1 MKQMDHQW
9 QPASC
14 VTFSELCAVCLQP
27 KAHHECQCLTCK
39 QGRAFVRLMALHN
52 DCVAL
57 REEAVRAENGPS
69 HVERAKW
76 MRAETDFRDAL
87 RLHLS

>member
-1 MKQMDHQW
+1 M
-9 QPASC
+9 
-14 VTFSELCAVCLQP
+14 
-27 KAHHECQCLTCK
+27 
-39 QGRAFVRLMALHN
+39 RLMALHN